1 MDILGSGPAELQT
14 QSQQP
19 LAGPWSDSAFGN
31 DFSCLDDTGLGQTLD
46 QTHLP
51 DADALHNATIL
62 TRSSW
67 TGFLFDQQREAA
79 NAEPGSLTPGVT
91 VGVALRLPLAKL
103 PSDIQSAM
111 ASGCYQQQKVLA
123 EVSAGTTF
131 TATSKVAVE
140 DKQAPRRRRVRRTER
155 TSVPA
160 TELEC
165 GQCNRSFNC
174 KKDLRR
180 HQRSTKAHGAPEVAK
195 CSCGKGVTRVDAM
208 KSHRRFCRGSTL
220 PPDGT
225 TVGNGTI

>member
-31 DFSCLDDTGLGQTLD
+31 DFLSLDDTGLGQTLD

-62 TRSSW
+62 TRPPW
-67 TGFLFDQQREAA
+67 TGFLFDQQRGAA
-79 NAEPGSLTPGVT
+79 IAEPGSQTPGVT
-91 VGVALRLPLAKL
+91 IGVALRLPQAKL
-103 PSDIQSAM
+103 PSDIQDAM
-111 ASGCYQQQKVLA
+111 ASGYCPQKALA
-123 EVSAGTTF
+123 EVSTGTTL

-155 TSVPA
+155 VSVPA

-174 KKDLRR
+174 RKDLRR
-180 HQRSTKAHGAPEVAK
+180 HQRSTKMHGAPEVAK

-225 TVGNGTI
+225 TVGNGTM